1 MTGPVVFIGPMAAGK
16 SSIGRQVAEL
26 LSVPFVDTDTE
37 IVAKHGPIA
46 ELFASR
52 GEDEFRRIEEQEVL
66 RAISDDELKIVALG
80 GGAVLSEQTRA
91 ALHSRTVILLMT
103 DEATVLARA
112 NLDKRPLL
120 RDDPSA
126 WSRIL
131 NERMPYYQQ
140 VATVTFDVAKLPKET
155 SAQKIVSWLRE
166 EDVA

>member
-1 MTGPVVFIGPMAAGK
+1 MASGK

-26 LSVPFVDTDTE
+26 LAVPFVDTDVE
-37 IVAKHGPIA
+37 IVAKYGPIA
-46 ELFASR
+46 ELFETR
-52 GEDEFRRIEEQEVL
+52 GEAAFREIEEQEVL
-66 RAISDDELKIVALG
+66 RAIHDADLKVVALG
-80 GGAVLSEQTRA
+80 GGAILSEQTRA
-91 ALHSRTVILLMT
+91 ALSACTVILLMT

-140 VATVTFDVAKLPKET
+140 VASVTFDVSKLPKEV
-155 SAQKIVSWLRE
+155 SAEKIAAWLRE